1 MRPVIPPKPPD
12 RTGTACAKGEAVR
25 PARDKVT
32 ARSSRIASCW
42 PSNRASVV
50 PPRMRMFVL
59 MSLAEFA
66 NPQPAALHRWLSIV
80 GIGEDGIDGLSAA
93 ARELIQSAAVVF
105 GGARHL
111 TLAAPLIRGV
121 ARPWTAPFD

>member
-1 MRPVIPPKPPD
+1 
-12 RTGTACAKGEAVR
+12 
-25 PARDKVT
+25 
-32 ARSSRIASCW
+32 
-42 PSNRASVV
+42 
-50 PPRMRMFVL
+50 

-66 NPQPAALHRWLSIV
+66 SPQPAALHRWLSIV

-93 ARELIQSAAVVF
+93 ARQLIQSAAVVF

-121 ARPWTAPFD
+121 ARPWTVPFDSTLAEVLKLRGSAVCVGCADREVVRGLLRRSAGARGKRR